1 MYGPKMYEGGISPWT
16 EKITSPYLE
25 RMEKGQPVYELN
37 GNWPW
42 QEAFFPKVEDLR
54 AAGVVTKKEEAA
66 A

>member
-1 MYGPKMYEGGISPWT
+1 MQKC
-16 EKITSPYLE
+16 
-25 RMEKGQPVYELN
+25 QPVFELN

-42 QEAFFPKVEDLR
+42 QESFFPKVEDLR